1 MQFYNGSNPKN
12 FITAYICKYTLV
24 IIMNKRTFLKTGL
37 LGFTGMALAKNSQAL
52 EYYPTV
58 SDKKCALVYSTWCG
72 TARDAAVWISEGMNG
87 IADVFDVREDP
98 NMMQF
103 ENIVAGG
110 AIRGG
115 KVSPLMEEFLKKNR
129 EVFKTR
135 LRGYFAVCGN
145 LMQPVTPQRQTQL
158 IDNYIAD
165 LCGVKGLP
173 AKVFLGRIT
182 FGLMEEDV
190 RKTMQNMEGIKEY
203 DNLKRP
209 ECMAFG
215 KEVLDKNR
223 K

>member
-1 MQFYNGSNPKN
+1 
-12 FITAYICKYTLV
+12 
-24 IIMNKRTFLKTGL
+24 MNKRTFLKTGL
-37 LGFTGMALAKNSQAL
+37 LGCTGIALAKESQAL
-52 EYYPTV
+52 EFYPTV
-58 SDKKCALVYSTWCG
+58 SDKKWVVIYSTWCG

-87 IADVFDVREDP
+87 IANVFDVREDP
-98 NMMQF
+98 KVIEF
-103 ENIVAGG
+103 ENIIVGG

-145 LMQPVTPQRQTQL
+145 MMQPVTPERQTQL
-158 IDNYIAD
+158 IDNYIAE

-173 AKVFLGRIT
+173 AKVFLGRVT

-190 RKTMQNMEGIKEY
+190 RKMMQRMEGIKEY

-215 KEVLDKNR
+215 KEVLEKTS